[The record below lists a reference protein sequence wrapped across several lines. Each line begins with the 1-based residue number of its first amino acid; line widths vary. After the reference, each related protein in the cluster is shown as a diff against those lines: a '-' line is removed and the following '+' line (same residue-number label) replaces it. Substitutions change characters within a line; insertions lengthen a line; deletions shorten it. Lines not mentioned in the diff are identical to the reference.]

1 VGTPKAPPGRLE
13 RLADAVRQR
22 ALLFALVALLVPAL
36 ALVYSLSRES
46 EHEATAALLL
56 GGGGGEAR
64 VGARDVSTSRELLN
78 LPAVAA
84 LAARALPG
92 MDADEVTDSIEVED
106 PDGADMLQIR
116 AEADSDDE
124 AVRIAEAYANAYIA
138 FSDQLP
144 GGDPR
149 PAVTLV
155 EPTLAEEA
163 SSPAIVRNVLLGLL
177 AGLLLATFIT
187 WLLDR
192 VDRRVRSID
201 ELEEIY
207 GLPVLARV
215 PRSRS
220 LAKRERMADAVDT
233 AVGFSEEAEAFR
245 TLRTNLRYFNV
256 DTAMHS
262 ILVASPLP
270 GDGKSTV
277 ARHLAITMASMGDSV
292 CLVDA
297 DLRKR
302 DPGAPP
308 GADGLSLV
316 LAGFDLS
323 AALMEVPI
331 AYDAVS
337 EESRMLVELP
347 NGPLPPNPPELLE
360 SARMRWVIGELE
372 RRFDVVIFDSPA
384 LMTVSDAMTLVPA
397 VSGVLIVSGVE
408 QTRRQAAL
416 DLRKQ
421 IDLLGGRPLGIVAN
435 FATRSRGYDYYGY
448 EGGTARG
455 RSARTSASAGRS

>member
-1 VGTPKAPPGRLE
+1 
-13 RLADAVRQR
+13 LAEAVRQR
-22 ALLFALVALLVPAL
+22 AFTFALVALLVPAA
-36 ALVYSLSRES
+36 ALVYTLSTEP
-46 EHEATAALLL
+46 EHEATATLLL
-56 GGGGGEAR
+56 GAEDGQGR
-64 VGARDVSTSRELLN
+64 VGPRAVATSRELLDS
-78 LPAVAA
+78 PAVAA
-84 LAARALPG
+84 VAGRSVG
-92 MDADEVTDSIEVED
+92 MDVED
-106 PDGADMLQIR
+106 VADSVEIR
-116 AEADSDDE
+116 APEDADVLEIDAEADSGND
-124 AVRIAEAYANAYIA
+124 AVRLAEAYANAYLVLRTRLG
-138 FSDQLP
+138 SE
-144 GGDPR
+144 GDR
-149 PAVTLV
+149 SPAATLV
-155 EPTLAEEA
+155 QPTLATEA
-163 SSPAIVRNVLLGLL
+163 SSRPFVRNVLLGLL
-177 AGLLLATFIT
+177 AGLLLALLVT
-187 WLLDR
+187 WLFDR

-220 LAKRERMADAVDT
+220 LAKRGGMAGAVDT

-245 TLRTNLRYFNV
+245 SLRTNLRYFNV
-256 DTAMHS
+256 DSPVRS

-302 DPGAPP
+302 DPDTPP

-316 LAGFDLS
+316 LAGFDLTN
-323 AALMEVPI
+323 ALTEVPI

-337 EESRMLVELP
+337 DESRVLAELP

-360 SARMRWVIGELE
+360 SARMRWLIGELE
-372 RRFDVVIFDSPA
+372 RRFEVVIFDSPA
-384 LMTVSDAMTLVPA
+384 LMAVSDALTLVPA

-408 QTRRQAAL
+408 QTTRQAAL

-421 IDLLGGRPLGIVAN
+421 IDLLGGHPLGLVAN
-435 FATRSRGYDYYGY
+435 FAAKSRGYDYYSY
-448 EGGTARG
+448 EGGGSARSGAARG
-455 RSARTSASAGRS
+455 RAPA

>member
-1 VGTPKAPPGRLE
+1 MPPSGSPRPTRPPTSPSATGSAPKGTAPP
-13 RLADAVRQR
+13 
-22 ALLFALVALLVPAL
+22 
-36 ALVYSLSRES
+36 
-46 EHEATAALLL
+46 
-56 GGGGGEAR
+56 EAR
-64 VGARDVSTSRELLN
+64 
-78 LPAVAA
+78 
-84 LAARALPG
+84 
-92 MDADEVTDSIEVED
+92 
-106 PDGADMLQIR
+106 
-116 AEADSDDE
+116 
-124 AVRIAEAYANAYIA
+124 
-138 FSDQLP
+138 
-144 GGDPR
+144 
-149 PAVTLV
+149 LV
-155 EPTLAEEA
+155 QPTLAAED
-163 SSPAIVRNVLLGLL
+163 SSRPVVRNVLLGLL
-177 AGLLLATFIT
+177 AGLLLATLIT

-220 LAKRERMADAVDT
+220 LAKRAGMADAVDT

-245 TLRTNLRYFNV
+245 SLRTNLRYFNV
-256 DTAMHS
+256 DSPVRS

-302 DPGAPP
+302 HPAALPGT
-308 GADGLSLV
+308 DGLSLV
-316 LAGFDLS
+316 LAGFDLTN
-323 AALMEVPI
+323 ALTEVPI
-331 AYDAVS
+331 AYDAIS
-337 EESRMLVELP
+337 DESRVLAELP

-360 SARMRWVIGELE
+360 SARMRWLIGELE
-372 RRFDVVIFDSPA
+372 RRFEVVIFDSPA
-384 LMTVSDAMTLVPA
+384 LMTVSDALTLVPA

-408 QTRRQAAL
+408 QTTRQAAL

-435 FATRSRGYDYYGY
+435 FAARTRGYDYYGY
-448 EGGTARG
+448 EGAGRRAARHGRASAPAQRG
-455 RSARTSASAGRS
+455 R

>member
-1 VGTPKAPPGRLE
+1 MVKI
-13 RLADAVRQR
+13 
-22 ALLFALVALLVPAL
+22 
-36 ALVYSLSRES
+36 
-46 EHEATAALLL
+46 H
-56 GGGGGEAR
+56 
-64 VGARDVSTSRELLN
+64 
-78 LPAVAA
+78 
-84 LAARALPG
+84 
-92 MDADEVTDSIEVED
+92 
-106 PDGADMLQIR
+106 
-116 AEADSDDE
+116 AEADSADD
-124 AVRIAEAYANAYIA
+124 AIRIATAYANAYTTFRDGLSA
-138 FSDQLP
+138 GSDP
-144 GGDPR
+144 P
-149 PAVTLV
+149 PEATLV
-155 EPTLAEEA
+155 QPTLAAEA
-163 SSPAIVRNVLLGLL
+163 SSRSVVGNVLLGLL
-177 AGLLLATFIT
+177 AGLLLATLIT

-207 GLPVLARV
+207 GLPVLSRV

-220 LAKRERMADAVDT
+220 LAKLGGMADAVDT

-245 TLRTNLRYFNV
+245 SLRTNLRYFNV
-256 DTAMHS
+256 DSPVRS

-302 DPGAPP
+302 HPAAVP

-323 AALMEVPI
+323 NALTEVPI
-331 AYDAVS
+331 AYDAIS
-337 EESRMLVELP
+337 DESRVLAELP

-360 SARMRWVIGELE
+360 SARMRWLIGELE
-372 RRFDVVIFDSPA
+372 QRFEVVIFDSPA
-384 LMTVSDAMTLVPA
+384 LMAVSDALTLVPA

-408 QTRRQAAL
+408 QTSRQAAL

-435 FATRSRGYDYYGY
+435 FAARTRGYDYYGY
-448 EGGTARG
+448 EGGAAT
-455 RSARTSASAGRS
+455 RSASGRGSAPARTGR